1 MNSCMEILPSLSASS
16 LLISSWMSSAQVLS
30 TRPNYWKMSLI
41 CEGKVEV
48 KERIKLTVRHEMKP
62 ALLIYLNACSKLKSV
77 LRLSRLRMD
86 SIARSEIAIKSQVYM
101 YTWCVCLVKSC
112 SAAALLVKF
121 RS

>member
-41 CEGKVEV
+41 CEGEKV

-62 ALLIYLNACSKLKSV
+62 ALLNYLNACSRLKSV
-77 LRLSRLRMD
+77 LRLRRLRMD

-112 SAAALLVKF
+112 SAAGLFVKF